1 MKRIIRFI
9 LNKVPRSVIQRVA
22 SWLVPLV
29 GVFYCGGKVECP
41 VCGRRYRKFL
51 PYGYSVSRGNALCPH
66 CLSLERHRL
75 MYLYLKRETD
85 FFTARPRLLH
95 IAPEVCLMRHFEKL
109 FKGDFAEN
117 YITADL
123 ESPLA
128 KVKMDIRNIPFGENE
143 FDVIFC
149 NHLLEHVWEDV
160 AAMKEMYRVMRKGG
174 WGIMMHP
181 VNSERTVTWEDPTI
195 DTPEKRYAAFGQYDH
210 VREYGKDFADR
221 LCSAGFTVEENDYI
235 THFSPA
241 EISKYAL
248 RSEIIYLVRK
258 D

>member
-1 MKRIIRFI
+1 MKRIIRFV
-9 LNKVPRSVIQRVA
+9 LNKVPRPVIQRFA
-22 SWLVPLV
+22 SWLVPLI
-29 GVFYCGGKVECP
+29 GIFYFGRKVECP
-41 VCGRRYRKFL
+41 VCGHHYRKFL
-51 PYGYSVSRGNALCPH
+51 PYGYSASRGNALCPH

-85 FFTARPRLLH
+85 FFTTKPHLLH
-95 IAPEVCLMRHFEKL
+95 IAPEVCLMHHLEKL
-109 FKGDFAEN
+109 LGDN

-128 KVKMDIRNIPFGENE
+128 KVKMDIRNIPFSENE

-160 AAMKEMYRVMRKGG
+160 TAMKEMYRVMRSGG

-181 VNSERTVTWEDPTI
+181 VNLERAATWEDPAI

-210 VREYGKDFADR
+210 VREYGRDFADR
-221 LCSAGFTVEENDYI
+221 LRFAGFKVEENDYA
-235 THFSPA
+235 TQLSP
-241 EISKYAL
+241 EEVRRYAL

-258 D
+258 